1 MRSLYRFILQKN
13 LNSSNPI
20 ATPFFRVN
28 LKLNKI
34 KTLKNHQKKG
44 FKTPKTQ
51 FTFTLTTIIV
61 FHVLTHSRI
70 GCLERQQSRFNQYI
84 RTHSRIG
91 CLETS
96 PNEWAHTLI
105 THSRIGCLEKA
116 HLVVHL
122 HHHAHSRIGC

>member
-1 MRSLYRFILQKN
+1 MRSLYSFILQKN

-44 FKTPKTQ
+44 FKPQKIP

-61 FHVLTHSRI
+61 SHDLAHSRI
-70 GCLERQQSRFNQYI
+70 GCLERLI
-84 RTHSRIG
+84 KH
-91 CLETS
+91 CLMKST
-96 PNEWAHTLI
+96 A
-105 THSRIGCLEKA
+105 HSRIGCLEKIPYSLDCGA
-116 HLVVHL
+116 S
-122 HHHAHSRIGC
+122 AHSRIGCLEIIP